1 MSNQI
6 QLFMVSICFRVVVL
20 SKKVN
25 RACKINRDPRG
36 KICFQRFVK
45 SSKTQWRRIG
55 DALGTH
61 WERRE
66 LKELRELRELSEL
79 EEVEKLLKLKD

>member
-1 MSNQI
+1 M
-6 QLFMVSICFRVVVL
+6 VVL

-36 KICFQRFVK
+36 KICFQRFVEILQRFVK